1 MNTHVLHVVTSLDPG
16 GMENGVCNLANGLSA
31 FGFETHVAC
40 LERRGAFADRLPAP
54 GNVHV
59 LGKRGGFSLRAVW
72 ALMRTLRRLRPHIVH
87 THNLGPLIYTA
98 IATFGGRTYSILH
111 GEHSRL
117 APWELAPRRL
127 RQRHNL
133 YRACRAI
140 HTVSQSQLDELLQL
154 DFPQEKLS
162 AIANGVDTT
171 HFSPANRAAA
181 RTALGLPADATVLG
195 LVGRFGPFKRH
206 DVLLAAFE
214 ELAPRH
220 PQARLLFIG
229 GGGSEEDRI
238 RKLVAA
244 SPHGARVHLTGFQSN
259 PAPLYN
265 ALDLL
270 VIPSVNEGMSNAA
283 LEAMAC
289 AVPVLGNLSCGH
301 EQLLT
306 SGREGVLAD
315 LSTVPGLCAAL
326 DGLLADTQALV
337 DMGRHARTTLELR
350 FPLKAMMEAY
360 AQLYRAHA
368 RTT

>member
-1 MNTHVLHVVTSLDPG
+1 MNTRVLHVVTSLEPG
-16 GMENGVCNLANGLSA
+16 GMENGVCNLANGLSS

-40 LERRGAFADRLPAP
+40 LERRGAFADRLLTPA
-54 GNVHV
+54 NVHV

-87 THNLGPLIYTA
+87 SHNLGPLIYTA
-98 IATFGGRTYSILH
+98 IATFGGRTYPILH

-127 RQRHNL
+127 RQRHKL

-140 HTVSQSQLDELLQL
+140 HTVSQSQLDELIQL
-154 DFPQEKLS
+154 DFPREKLN
-162 AIANGVDTT
+162 AIANGVDITRFAPT
-171 HFSPANRAAA
+171 DRIATRS
-181 RTALGLPADATVLG
+181 TLGLPANATVLG

-214 ELAPRH
+214 EIAPRH
-220 PQARLLFIG
+220 PEVHLLFIG
-229 GGGSEEDRI
+229 GGGSEEERI
-238 RKLVAA
+238 RKLSAA
-244 SPHGARVHLTGFQSN
+244 SPHSVRIHLTGFQRD
-259 PAPLYN
+259 PAPFYN

-289 AVPVLGNLSCGH
+289 AVPVLGNLGCGH

-306 SGREGVLAD
+306 TGEEGVLAD
-315 LSTVPGLCAAL
+315 LTTAPFLCSAISE
-326 DGLLADTQALV
+326 LLAYPQALV
-337 DMGRHARTTLELR
+337 DMGRRARTTLEQR
-350 FPLKAMMEAY
+350 FSLNAMLEAY
-360 AQLYRAHA
+360 AQLYRAHV
-368 RTT
+368 RTD